1 MSVAAAVIVSAS
13 VHVIAVGRV
22 DGLVV
27 NVRFGSRQ
35 GDAFLVPEWRTIP
48 PQGTEG
54 VLERSKDMRGYYADR
69 DEIIGR
75 LRRIEGQVRGLQ
87 RMVETDEY
95 CIDILTQI
103 TAASNALKK
112 VAVGLLDDHIRHC
125 VAQGSEEGKD
135 MVREATAAIE
145 RLVKA

>member
-1 MSVAAAVIVSAS
+1 
-13 VHVIAVGRV
+13 
-22 DGLVV
+22 
-27 NVRFGSRQ
+27 
-35 GDAFLVPEWRTIP
+35 
-48 PQGTEG
+48 
-54 VLERSKDMRGYYADR
+54 MRGYYAGKD
-69 DEIIGR
+69 DILGR

-87 RMVETDEY
+87 RMVENDDY

-125 VAQGSEEGKD
+125 VAQGSEDGKD
-135 MVREATAAIE
+135 MVREATLAIE